1 MRRRLSAVYSL
12 VLFSFGVAGGT
23 MVGPAYADPQYF
35 LQTVIAVP
43 PSSANPFLPA
53 GQFTTY
59 DISFFDSKTQ
69 LDYVAD
75 RTNATVDVFSA
86 ATNMFVGRIGMF
98 QGIQPP
104 PPAAPINAISG
115 PDGVLVVNGSAAN
128 PNQHQLWVGD
138 GNSTLTGFNL
148 PGNTLIGGTPISTV
162 PPGDT
167 AANAKRVDEGAFD
180 PKDNHLLFGNNAAT
194 PTPFITVIDAGTN
207 AIVNRNVFDGTNGA
221 PNTGG
226 GGGIEQPAWDKVTQ
240 KFYLSVDTATGPG
253 GIAQLDANGN
263 VLHFYDFSSAAFLGP
278 SGTCGPTGLAVS
290 NIGGGTQ
297 LTIACAGQSLIF
309 DPSANGGA
317 GKILKEFTQVQG
329 GDEVWFDPTNG
340 LSFLTGLDPSNTN
353 RLLGIVDL
361 NDLSNI
367 QLIQTL
373 PTGPGAHSVAVD
385 PISNK
390 AFVPVGAFVPPSWGT
405 APGSL
410 AACGPAIGNEGCIL
424 VFAPV
429 PAPASLALLTTALV
443 GLVGLAWTR
452 RRRM

>member
-1 MRRRLSAVYSL
+1 MRRRFSTVYSL
-12 VLFSFGVAGGT
+12 VLFSFGLAWGTPVA
-23 MVGPAYADPQYF
+23 PAFADAYF
-35 LQTVIAVP
+35 LQAVIPVP
-43 PSSANPFLPA
+43 AGPANPFPG

-59 DISFFDSKTQ
+59 DIGFFDSTTQ
-69 LDYVAD
+69 LYYLAD
-75 RTNATVDVFSA
+75 RTNATVDVYSA

-104 PPAAPINAISG
+104 PPAAPINAVSG

-128 PNQHQLWVGD
+128 PSQHQLWVGD
-138 GNSTLTGFNL
+138 GNSTLSGFNL
-148 PGNTLIGGTPISTV
+148 PSNTPIAGTPISTV
-162 PPGDT
+162 FDGYTT
-167 AANAKRVDEGAFD
+167 ATAKRVDEGAFD

-207 AIVNRNVFDGTNGA
+207 AIVNRNVFNGTNGA
-221 PNTGG
+221 PDTSG
-226 GGGIEQPAWDKVTQ
+226 GGGIEQPAWDKITQ

-263 VLHFYDFSSAAFLGP
+263 VLHFYDFSSASFLGP
-278 SGTCGPTGLAVS
+278 GGTCGPTGLAVS

-340 LSFLTGLDPSNTN
+340 LSFLTGLDPSNN
-353 RLLGIVDL
+353 RVLGIVNL

-367 QLIQTL
+367 QLIQSL

-390 AFVPVGAFVPPSWGT
+390 AFVPVGAFVSPSWGT
-405 APGSL
+405 SPGSA

-452 RRRM
+452 QRRT

>member
-1 MRRRLSAVYSL
+1 MRRRFSAVYSL
-12 VLFSFGVAGGT
+12 VLFSFGLAWGTLVTPAFADRSYILEAVIPVPAG
-23 MVGPAYADPQYF
+23 P
-35 LQTVIAVP
+35 
-43 PSSANPFLPA
+43 ANPFPG

-59 DISFFDSKTQ
+59 DIGFFDSTTQ
-69 LDYVAD
+69 LYYLAD
-75 RTNATVDVFSA
+75 RTNASVDVFSA

-98 QGIQPP
+98 QGIQPTP
-104 PPAAPINAISG
+104 PMAPANNAISG

-128 PNQHQLWVGD
+128 PSQHQLWAGD

-148 PGNTLIGGTPISTV
+148 PGNTLIPGTPIPTNDGFTV
-162 PPGDT
+162 
-167 AANAKRVDEGAFD
+167 ANAKRVDEGAFD
-180 PKDNHLLFGNNAAT
+180 PKDNHLLFGNNAAN

-207 AIVNRNVFDGTNGA
+207 AILKQNIFNGTNGA
-221 PNTGG
+221 PDTSG

-240 KFYLSVDTATGPG
+240 KFYLSVDTAAGPG
-253 GIAQLDANGN
+253 GIAQLDALGN
-263 VLHFYDFSSAAFLGP
+263 VTHFYDFSSASFLGP
-278 SGTCGPTGLAVS
+278 GGMCSPTGLAVS

-317 GKILKEFTQVQG
+317 GKILKEFTQIQG

-340 LSFLTGLDPSNTN
+340 FSFLTGLDPSNTN
-353 RLLGIVDL
+353 RLLGIVNL

-367 QLIQTL
+367 QLTQLL

-390 AFVPVGAFVPPSWGT
+390 AFVPVGAFLGDGWGT
-405 APGSL
+405 SPGSA

-443 GLVGLAWTR
+443 GLVGLAWMRQR
-452 RRRM
+452 RT